1 MRVRYTPTSQ
11 TGCLATFFGVLILLA
26 VNLGFLALT
35 VWVIVKVAIAAGL

>member
-11 TGCLATFFGVLILLA
+11 TGCFGMFFGVLVLLA

-35 VWVIVKVAIAAGL
+35 VWVIVKVALAAGL